1 MKQIRILIAED
12 HEDNLALMRL
22 VMERRGFE
30 VFVAS
35 NGRVALQIAR
45 DEHPDLIM
53 LDLAMPEVDGWTVA
67 RELKSD
73 PATQDILILAITAHA
88 MPHERE
94 SAIEAGCDR
103 VMIKPFNVS
112 DVTSG
117 IDEMLKTSTR

>member
-30 VFVAS
+30 VFTAS

-45 DEHPDLIM
+45 DKHPKLIL

-88 MPHERE
+88 MPHERQ
-94 SAIEAGCDR
+94 SAIDAGCDR
-103 VMIKPFNVS
+103 VMIKPFNVT
-112 DVTSG
+112 DVISG
-117 IDEMLKTSTR
+117 IDDILEISS